1 VSEVFDREATAI
13 APRLARF
20 VLPQGSGVP
29 RPTSVATPALPG
41 LTPST
46 AYGATAPLV
55 ARNDRKSR
63 SYGCGKA
70 TKCELGPGVGDAVTR
85 RRVCFSTAPGNG
97 AVIAIRSGKWESNPK
112 AQRYA
117 NPKRTLAFP
126 AYRYPTHTTR
136 PLTLVHRN
144 TLESPCLP
152 CALVTMWS
160 RTRSGLGW
168 GEREGTGVRP
178 FSLCDRS

>member
-1 VSEVFDREATAI
+1 VSVGAHRRADRRVRETHPSLSEVSDRELTAV

-20 VLPQGSGVP
+20 VLSQGSGVP

-55 ARNDRKSR
+55 ARSDRKSR

-85 RRVCFSTAPGNG
+85 RTVCFGTAPRNG

-112 AQRYA
+112 RCDTLTPRGHSVFPRIADTHGPPALLLTYPA
-117 NPKRTLAFP
+117 VPWNPP
-126 AYRYPTHTTR
+126 ACP
-136 PLTLVHRN
+136 
-144 TLESPCLP
+144 
-152 CALVTMWS
+152 ALWS
-160 RTRSGLGW
+160 LFGH
-168 GEREGTGVRP
+168 
-178 FSLCDRS
+178 